1 VNALDKFVIMGG
13 RRLTGEV
20 TISGAKNAAVAV
32 IPAALLV
39 EGTCRIENMP
49 SIKDVGVI
57 CDILVQLGAK
67 VKYIDEHTIEINSEK
82 LKGWTAP
89 YEMVQKMRASY
100 YLIGSLLGRF
110 NHAEVAMPGGCNF
123 GVRPIDQHIK
133 GFEAL
138 GAKVDITHG
147 IIEAHA
153 TKLKA
158 AQIYLDVVSVGAT
171 INIILAAV
179 RADGITVIE
188 NASKEPHVVDVANF
202 LNAMG
207 ANVRG
212 AGTDVIKIKGVEKL
226 TGGTYSIIP
235 DQIEAG
241 TFMIAAA
248 ATGGDVLI
256 KNVIPKH
263 LESITAKLVE
273 MNVIVEEFDDSVRVT
288 RTGKLHKANVK
299 TLPYPGFPTDL
310 QPQIVALLTIA
321 EGTSVITESVW
332 DNRFQYVD
340 ELRRLGAHI
349 TVDGK
354 VAVIEGVANLSG
366 SPVRA
371 TDLRAGASMVIAALV
386 AQGVTEI
393 HELFHID
400 RGYEDLESKLRDL
413 GAQILRKSGNVEK
426 ALGEAL

>member
-1 VNALDKFVIMGG
+1 MDKFVIMGG